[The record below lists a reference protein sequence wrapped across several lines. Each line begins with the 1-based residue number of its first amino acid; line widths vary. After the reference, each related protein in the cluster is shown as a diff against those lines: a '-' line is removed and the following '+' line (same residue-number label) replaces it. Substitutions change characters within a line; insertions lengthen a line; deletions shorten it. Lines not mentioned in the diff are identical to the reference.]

1 MKKLNLILNARW
13 LMAVIAFLT
22 IGVGNVWATDDTY
35 DFNTAGIT
43 KVSGPNGGD
52 QTSSSTDVVFRSKT
66 GNTTDSWTIEFTGNT
81 YYSYGTN
88 NGVHFG
94 KNAAPPH
101 ATLTSK
107 SYSNV
112 TGVSITSTQGN
123 ASVTITVSVGGTS
136 FGSLTSGSNTT
147 HSFTHAAAT
156 GAVSINVESTTNGR
170 FQINSI
176 TITTASNFT
185 VTYNANGATSGTAP
199 TDASSPYAPSSTVT
213 VKANTGD
220 LARTGCTFAGWNTAA
235 DGSGTDYAASGSATF
250 TITANTTLYAKWAA
264 TVKWHDN
271 SGVIRT
277 DNINVP
283 AAGKSVTPPS
293 DPSTSEPNC
302 GDKFVGWTKTE
313 DYKDEDDAPGD
324 LVNGAQTITGS
335 ADYYAVFADKKSVA
349 P

>member
-1 MKKLNLILNARW
+1 MKTKIFTKARGLMMLILAT
-13 LMAVIAFLT
+13 MIST
-22 IGVGNVWATDDTY
+22 NVWATDDTY

-52 QTSSSTDVVFRSKT
+52 QTSSSEDVVFKSKT

-81 YYSYGTN
+81 YYSYGTS

-112 TGVSITSTQGN
+112 TGVSITSTAGN

-147 HSFTHAAAT
+147 HSFTHAAAN
-156 GAVSINVESTTNGR
+156 GAVSINVESNTNGR

-220 LARTGCTFAGWNTAA
+220 LVRTGCTFSGWNTAA
-235 DGSGTDYAASGSATF
+235 DGSGTTYAAGETF
-250 TITANTTLYAKWAA
+250 TISANTTLYAKWAA
-264 TVKWHDN
+264 TVTWNDN
-271 SGVIRT
+271 GGVIRT
-277 DNINVP
+277 DNIFVP

-293 DPSTSEPNC
+293 DPSTSARGNC
-302 GDKFVGWTKTE
+302 GDKFMGWTKE
-313 DYKDEDDAPGD
+313 ENYKDDDDAPGD
-324 LVNGAQTITGS
+324 LVNGAQVITGS
-335 ADYYAVFADKKSVA
+335 ANYYAVFADKKSVA

>member
-1 MKKLNLILNARW
+1 MKKLFLAKTRW
-13 LMAVIAFLT
+13 LVTIMMLT
-22 IGVGNVWATDDTY
+22 ILGVGNVWATDDTY

-52 QTSSSTDVVFRSKT
+52 QTSSSTNVVFRAKT
-66 GNTTDSWTIEFTGNT
+66 GNTTDTWTIEFTGDT

-112 TGVSITSTQGN
+112 TDVSITSTQGN
-123 ASVTITVSVGGTS
+123 ANVTISVSVGGTS
-136 FGSLTSGSNTT
+136 FGSRTSGSNIT
-147 HSFTHAAAT
+147 HSFSHAAAT
-156 GAVSINVESTTNGR
+156 GAVSISVESNTNGR

-213 VKANTGD
+213 VKTNTGS
-220 LARTGCTFAGWNTAA
+220 LARTGCTFSGWNTAA
-235 DGSGTDYAASGSATF
+235 DGSGTTYPADGSGSF

-264 TVKWHDN
+264 TVTWNDN
-271 SGVIRT
+271 GGVIRT
-277 DNINVP
+277 DNIFVP

-313 DYKDEDDAPGD
+313 DYEDEDDAPGD